1 MSHNETTADF
11 KDSGY
16 DKIYTTTKITFL
28 THIDVSKVLPMIWD
42 YNSILSSLSPGLQ
55 KILVA
60 T

>member
-1 MSHNETTADF
+1 MSHNEATADF

-16 DKIYTTTKITFL
+16 DKIYITTKITFL
-28 THIDVSKVLPMIWD
+28 TYIDVSKVLPMIWD
-42 YNSILSSLSPGLQ
+42 CNSLLFPGLQ